1 MGENQDR
8 LLVVSADGHAV
19 MPPELWAEYLEPE
32 FHDHLPRLAEE
43 NRRFSEAMLA
53 LNDYDLIYE
62 GVVAGSHYDVCDPD
76 GVFRAGQWA
85 GAWDRDIRLAE
96 MDREGVAAEFVFNGY
111 FRATDLF
118 FNVSNTEYPPE
129 VAQAGVRAHDRWLL
143 DNFGD
148 TGGRLM
154 LVGAMGRCLDR
165 DAMLQEATW
174 IADHGFVGTYVP
186 GFASHP
192 DLPPLDDEHWD
203 PMWALCA
210 ERGLTLIVHGG
221 YGLPVGTTF
230 EPLTAV
236 FDRVRAAGGSDADA
250 VRELRSGTF
259 NDGFFADTRCR
270 QPLWQMMLGGVFDRH
285 PDLRLMMTEVRG
297 DWIPATLARLDAE
310 FEVNRADLP
319 SKQRPSE
326 LWQTNCMAGLSFLHR
341 VEVEHRH
348 EIGVEQMSFGRD
360 YPHSEGTWP
369 NTRAYLHNLFV
380 GVPEDEARKILGEN
394 LARFL
399 RLERSSLAPVVERIG
414 FTADEILTGDA
425 TLDPA
430 LEAHL
435 NARCGLSKPFEGDA
449 RLAQLEPMLADDLA
463 RLVAR

>member
-19 MPPELWAEYLEPE
+19 MPPDLWAEYLEPE
-32 FHDHLPRLAEE
+32 FHEHLPRLADE
-43 NRRFSEAMLA
+43 NRRFAGAMGP

-62 GVVAGSHYDVCDPD
+62 GVLEGSHYDVFDSE
-76 GVFRAGQWA
+76 GFYRAGRWA

-96 MDREGVAAEFVFNGY
+96 MDREGVTAEFVFNGY
-111 FRATDLF
+111 FRTTDMF
-118 FNVSNTEYPPE
+118 FNISNTEYPPE
-129 VAQAGVRAHDRWLL
+129 VAEAGVRAHDRWLL
-143 DNFGD
+143 DTFGD
-148 TGGRLM
+148 SGGRLM

-174 IADHGFVGTYVP
+174 IADHGFVGTYMP
-186 GFASHP
+186 GYTSHP
-192 DLPPLDDEHWD
+192 DLPPLYDEHWE

-210 ERGLTLIVHGG
+210 ERGLALIVHGG

-230 EPLTAV
+230 DPLTAV
-236 FDRVRAAGGSDADA
+236 FERVRAAGGSDADA

-270 QPLWQMMLGGVFDRH
+270 QPLWQLMLGGVFDRH
-285 PDLRLMMTEVRG
+285 PNLQLMMTEVRG

-310 FEVNRADLP
+310 FEAHRADLP
-319 SKQRPSE
+319 TKQKPSE
-326 LWQTNCMAGLSFLHR
+326 LWQSNCMAGLSFLHR

-348 EIGVEQMSFGRD
+348 EIGVETMSFGRD

-369 NTRAYLHNLFV
+369 NTKQYLHTLF
-380 GVPEDEARKILGEN
+380 GDVPEAEARLILGEN

-399 RLERSSLAPVVERIG
+399 KLDRAALAPVVERIG
-414 FTADEILTGDA
+414 FTVDDILDGD
-425 TLDPA
+425 TSIDPV

-435 NARCGLSKPFEGDA
+435 NARCGLGKPFEGDA
-449 RLAQLEPMLADDLA
+449 RLPQLESLLAQDLA
-463 RLVAR
+463 RVVAR

>member
-1 MGENQDR
+1 
-8 LLVVSADGHAV
+8 

-32 FHDHLPRLAEE
+32 FHGHLPRLAEE
-43 NRRFSEAMLA
+43 NRRFSEAMRA

-62 GVVAGSHYDVCDPD
+62 GVVDGSHYDVCDPD

-174 IADHGFVGTYVP
+174 IADHGFVGTYLP

-236 FDRVRAAGGSDADA
+236 FDRVRAEGGSDADA

-297 DWIPATLARLDAE
+297 DWIPSTLARLDAE

-369 NTRAYLHNLFV
+369 NTKAYLHNLFV